1 MRKRPRKKYKAPAS
15 VGRPIK
21 KVVHKKCK
29 HDRLDFKE
37 CKDID
42 TALKSLAMICG
53 INHKRLARMIIYGV
67 LSNPESI
74 PGIDVMMKTLRRI
87 EK

>member
-21 KVVHKKCK
+21 KVVHKKDAHK
-29 HDRLDFKE
+29 RIDKIE
-37 CKDID
+37 CMDIES
-42 TALKSLAMICG
+42 ALKKLALICG
-53 INHKRLARMIIYGV
+53 INYKRLARMIIYGV
-67 LSNPESI
+67 LSNPENI